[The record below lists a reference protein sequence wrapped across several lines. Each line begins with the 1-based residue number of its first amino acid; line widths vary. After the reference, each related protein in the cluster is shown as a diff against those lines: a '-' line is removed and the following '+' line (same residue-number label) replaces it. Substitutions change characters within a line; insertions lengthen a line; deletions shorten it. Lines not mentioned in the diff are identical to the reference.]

1 MYKIYLWRYDMNII
15 EKYGEKTINELGKLF
30 FEIGNK
36 QLVPELSKHINL
48 ALEKF
53 KEMQD
58 ENSELNEII
67 IVADIDEKLFAFAT
81 GDGSELTSKED
92 ENVFYIADTFSDFLS
107 LITIEK

>member
-1 MYKIYLWRYDMNII
+1 MNIM
-15 EKYGEKTINELGKLF
+15 EKYVEKTINELGKLF
-30 FEIGNK
+30 FEVGNK

-58 ENSELNEII
+58 ENGELNEII

-81 GDGSELTSKED
+81 GDGSELNSKED
-92 ENVFYIADTFSDFLS
+92 ENVFYIAKSENFNECMELDWRCYA
-107 LITIEK
+107 